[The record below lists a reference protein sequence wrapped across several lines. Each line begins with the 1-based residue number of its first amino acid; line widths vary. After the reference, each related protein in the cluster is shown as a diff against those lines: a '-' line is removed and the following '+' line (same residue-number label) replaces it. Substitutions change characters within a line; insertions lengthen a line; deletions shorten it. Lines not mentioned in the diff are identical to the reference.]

1 MSLKAK
7 ILALQERITWLDNM
21 IRACQQ
27 STGWE
32 EAIKNA
38 ISRRD
43 RWLDE
48 LKALTAEYTAATIAE
63 HEAKMAAMKAR
74 HEAAVHEAKKAGF
87 RRWVLAA
94 PPERNSGL
102 GTLTCVPGGVGG

>member
-48 LKALTAEYTAATIAE
+48 LKALTAEYKAATIAE
-63 HEAKMAAMKAR
+63 Y
-74 HEAAVHEAKKAGF
+74 EAKKAG
-87 RRWVLAA
+87 
-94 PPERNSGL
+94 PKYID
-102 GTLTCVPGGVGG
+102 TI

>member
-1 MSLKAK
+1 
-7 ILALQERITWLDNM
+7 M

-38 ISRRD
+38 ISRRN

-63 HEAKMAAMKAR
+63 YE
-74 HEAAVHEAKKAGF
+74 
-87 RRWVLAA
+87 A
-94 PPERNSGL
+94 PP
-102 GTLTCVPGGVGG
+102 

>member
-1 MSLKAK
+1 MSLKAE

-63 HEAKMAAMKAR
+63 IEARKAAMKAR
-74 HEAAVHEAKKAGF
+74 HEAAEHEAKKAAHKAMKAEHE
-87 RRWVLAA
+87 AA
-94 PPERNSGL
+94 KQQQQQQQQQR
-102 GTLTCVPGGVGG
+102 CIDKDV

>member
-1 MSLKAK
+1 LFYLLIGMSLKAE
-7 ILALQERITWLDNM
+7 ILALQERITWFDNM

-43 RWLDE
+43 RWLIQTHQQQWYQNIPTNRGI
-48 LKALTAEYTAATIAE
+48 KHTNKQWYQTHQQTKVQHTA
-63 HEAKMAAMKAR
+63 
-74 HEAAVHEAKKAGF
+74 
-87 RRWVLAA
+87 
-94 PPERNSGL
+94 
-102 GTLTCVPGGVGG
+102 

>member
-63 HEAKMAAMKAR
+63 YEARKAAMKAR
-74 HEAAVHEAKKAGF
+74 HEAAEHEAKKAAHKAMKAEHE
-87 RRWVLAA
+87 AA
-94 PPERNSGL
+94 KQQQKPQQQPQQH
-102 GTLTCVPGGVGG
+102 V